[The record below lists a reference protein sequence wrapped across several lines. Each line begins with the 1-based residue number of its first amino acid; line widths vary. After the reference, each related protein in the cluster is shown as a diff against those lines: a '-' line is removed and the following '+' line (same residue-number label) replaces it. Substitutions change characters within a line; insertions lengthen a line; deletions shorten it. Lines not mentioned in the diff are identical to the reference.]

1 MKDLIVAEPIKLNPE
16 RRLKEHQKTA
26 VRFLLSRKKCVLA
39 DDMGL
44 GKTTSASVASIE
56 GNFDSIVII
65 CPASLKQNWKNELS
79 WYVPDRDVT
88 IIDGIQGKNKAE
100 LEKYLG
106 YGEGRSGKKLN
117 ELKEEAKERGKWEEN
132 RYVIVNYDILDEFY
146 EIPATRSAENIEKA
160 YKNSPLLQ
168 FIKDKKSL
176 VIIDEAHM
184 LSNMGSKQY
193 KIIQDLIKRGKPD
206 SLYLMTGTPITNNP
220 QNYYNLL
227 NLLNDPI
234 TDDWKYYM
242 DRYCGAISIPK
253 NAEEK
258 EKRNE
263 ITKNFCKEHGKYSWY
278 DLTDDEKKTLN
289 EIVEKNVKMLTV
301 AKGATNLDE
310 LKERTSHIYLRR
322 TKDDLTDFNI
332 KKVIH
337 EVFYDF
343 DVVQIMEYD
352 KLWEEYENAKLEE
365 NPDQEINKE
374 LLEGAVYRKYCS
386 NQMVPNT
393 EKIVDSY
400 IRIGKKVIIACC
412 YDEELYT
419 LRDYYGD
426 RCVVFNGKMNS
437 KEKLEAE
444 RLFREDPKK
453 MVFIGNIQAAGVGL
467 NLVSANVMVYNNI
480 SFVPGDNRQMEDRIY
495 RIGQTKDVEIYYQM
509 FRNTQYERMW
519 NIVLRKELI
528 IDQVIKKEDEK

>member
-1 MKDLIVAEPIKLNPE
+1 M
-16 RRLKEHQKTA
+16 HQPTDNW
-26 VRFLLSRKKCVLA
+26 R
-39 DDMGL
+39 
-44 GKTTSASVASIE
+44 E
-56 GNFDSIVII
+56 GY
-65 CPASLKQNWKNELS
+65 K
-79 WYVPDRDVT
+79 
-88 IIDGIQGKNKAE
+88 
-100 LEKYLG
+100 
-106 YGEGRSGKKLN
+106 
-117 ELKEEAKERGKWEEN
+117 
-132 RYVIVNYDILDEFY
+132 
-146 EIPATRSAENIEKA
+146 NIEKA

-386 NQMVPNT
+386 NQ
-393 EKIVDSY
+393 I
-400 IRIGKKVIIACC
+400 
-412 YDEELYT
+412 
-419 LRDYYGD
+419 
-426 RCVVFNGKMNS
+426 
-437 KEKLEAE
+437 
-444 RLFREDPKK
+444 
-453 MVFIGNIQAAGVGL
+453 
-467 NLVSANVMVYNNI
+467 
-480 SFVPGDNRQMEDRIY
+480 
-495 RIGQTKDVEIYYQM
+495 
-509 FRNTQYERMW
+509 
-519 NIVLRKELI
+519 LRKLLIHISEL
-528 IDQVIKKEDEK
+528 VRK